1 MNFTYPFLKKNNIIL
16 PKAVLKNKNF
26 IIFNEILN
34 LEQKKNIFLKN
45 EIMRLNSNIY
55 SNLIV
60 QRKLKTF
67 LITNL

>member
-1 MNFTYPFLKKNNIIL
+1 MNFTLPFKKNNIIL
-16 PKAVLKNKNF
+16 PKAVLKNKENF

-55 SNLIV
+55 
-60 QRKLKTF
+60 
-67 LITNL
+67 